1 MNKWSII
8 IIIIIIIII
17 MNLYFFNDFMT
28 TGQLEEKRL
37 EYIQTDRQT
46 HRQ

>member
-1 MNKWSII
+1 
-8 IIIIIIIII
+8 

-37 EYIQTDRQT
+37 EYIQTDRRT
-46 HRQ
+46 DSKE